1 VRTLSS
7 SATLLTSIRIAEQS
21 VGICKGP
28 VEFLLLLGA
37 RMNLSATAVFEG
49 ILVPFVAQDFG
60 VDPSIVEQALLVALC
75 VLTSISASDTQA
87 ARCPT

>member
-1 VRTLSS
+1 M
-7 SATLLTSIRIAEQS
+7 
-21 VGICKGP
+21 
-28 VEFLLLLGA
+28 LLLGA